1 MRSLAVWRRCP
12 CPLEFDMHPN
22 PYAADLAGHDALA
35 ALGETPYQI
44 RALVHDWSTEQFERS
59 YAPGKWSARLILVH
73 LAQTELAL
81 TTRARF
87 ALAEDGYTAQSF
99 DQDAWL
105 PLDEGTDAR
114 AALDAYTALRTFNLA
129 MWRRLT
135 PAQLDRT
142 FTHPDFGSVN
152 VRWVAAQIAGH
163 DIHHLRH
170 FEAIAESLIHNR

>member
-1 MRSLAVWRRCP
+1 MPRLAVWRRRSG
-12 CPLEFDMHPN
+12 PLEFRMHPN
-22 PYAADLAGHDALA
+22 PYAADLADRDALT

-44 RALVHDWSTEQFERS
+44 RALVHDWSTEQFEKS

-73 LAQTELAL
+73 LAQAELAL
-81 TTRARF
+81 STRARF

-105 PLDEGTDAR
+105 PLDDRADAR

-135 PAQLDRT
+135 PGQLDRR
-142 FTHPDFGSVN
+142 FTHPDFGRVN
-152 VRWVAAQIAGH
+152 VRWIEAHIAGH

-170 FEAIAESLIHNR
+170 FEAMQASLIANR